1 MKRSI
6 LSINSFNMFALAL
19 VCFEESNYFFPPLT
33 LSTHNISFFFFE
45 QLNQQSFQSFQ
56 TSNVSVEFSTWIT
69 NFNANS
75 FCGKCQIFFKFSSYQ
90 VLDVDHFLTIF
101 KAPKGVVRRIRVN
114 KKKETHGKDA
124 QVQLLQASST
134 CNRSGSS
141 VHLHRHRTVPLECAS
156 SVRYYYSN
164 HLLMVYSICH
174 QLIFAERQT
183 LKKIK
188 KKCFIFYLEKIIRI

>member
-1 MKRSI
+1 MKRFI

-19 VCFEESNYFFPPLT
+19 VCFEESNYLFPPLT

-45 QLNQQSFQSFQ
+45 QLNWQSFQS
-56 TSNVSVEFSTWIT
+56 SNVSVEFSTWIT
-69 NFNANS
+69 NFIENS
-75 FCGKCQIFFKFSSYQ
+75 FCGKYQIFFKFSSYQ

-101 KAPKGVVRRIRVN
+101 KAPKGVIRSIRVN

-124 QVQLLQASST
+124 QVQHLQASST

-141 VHLHRHRTVPLECAS
+141 VHLHRHRTVPMECAS
-156 SVRYYYSN
+156 NVRYYYGN

-183 LKKIK
+183 LKK
-188 KKCFIFYLEKIIRI
+188 